1 MIKIYEAETIDGLSE
16 DLYPSEE
23 DLDQGF
29 TTANP
34 VMILQAINS
43 LAPGEYI
50 TIQNISPTKSS
61 PLTEYRFRK
70 ESYHAPYAI
79 AKASPCRD
87 RGR

>member
-1 MIKIYEAETIDGLSE
+1 MIKIYEMETID
-16 DLYPSEE
+16 DLPEELCPPEE

-50 TIQNISPTKSS
+50 TIQNISPAKST
-61 PLTEYRFRK
+61 LTEYRFRK
-70 ESYHAPYAI
+70 ESYHAPYASV
-79 AKASPCRD
+79 KASLRRD